1 MKKIYLTLALAAG
14 LFASCDPIIEHEG
27 KEAANMTVAELQKT
41 VTLTQVVPNQNKFTY
56 TTNPT
61 LTVQVLDQDYNII
74 SYGTSGDFIS
84 TPPLTSL
91 IVRMMNQDGTIVEF
105 TENVTITDYVDVP
118 QIYSDLF
125 GSDYTSKTWTWDTE
139 ASNGVFG
146 NGGYLGND
154 GPAWW
159 VVQASDIDEE
169 CNKAGLPKDG
179 LDGWMKFT
187 IAGRKTEMSRG
198 TTGTID
204 WDLSASVKEGW
215 SEGELSFNGSIPL
228 LGVQLN
234 GNYAYQYNYQ
244 ILYLDSEKLH
254 LCAPEPGSGEWGT
267 AWFWNFKVK

>member
-1 MKKIYLTLALAAG
+1 MKKIYLTLALVAG
-14 LFASCDPIIEHEG
+14 VLTSCDPIIEHEG

-159 VVQASDIDEE
+159 VVQEI
-169 CNKAGLPKDG
+169 
-179 LDGWMKFT
+179 
-187 IAGRKTEMSRG
+187 GR
-198 TTGTID
+198 
-204 WDLSASVKEGW
+204 AHV
-215 SEGELSFNGSIPL
+215 
-228 LGVQLN
+228 
-234 GNYAYQYNYQ
+234 
-244 ILYLDSEKLH
+244 
-254 LCAPEPGSGEWGT
+254 
-267 AWFWNFKVK
+267 